1 MVASTV
7 TPPAAQPPPD
17 LPPLPGAPQA
27 LPDYLRRFSLWCRN
41 GFADKFGLQSATP
54 HVYMTSLAGSV
65 FKFSVNDA
73 GLLLSTA
80 ITPGSGKETIPVL
93 SFSPITTA
101 NIVTRS
107 RVGSQATSGSTYHM
121 VGLAL
126 AFSPL
131 SESQAIAVAV
141 GGISNTVANGE
152 TDAVICFGTGTAPI
166 TGAALAGAMIG
177 SAATFVAPTAGAS
190 GTFSASGIGSPL
202 VASTGYWFDI
212 AIRGIGGAG
221 AISNYS
227 LTVSGLP

>member
-17 LPPLPGAPQA
+17 LPPLPGAPPA

-41 GFADKFGLQSATP
+41 GFLDRYSLQSSTP

-93 SFSPITTA
+93 TFSPVTTT

-107 RVGSQATSGSTYHM
+107 RVGSQVTSGSTYHM

-126 AFSPL
+126 AFTPL
-131 SESQAIAVAV
+131 FESQALAVAV

-152 TDAVICFGTGTAPI
+152 TDAAICFGTGTAPI
-166 TGAALAGAMIG
+166 AGAAQAGTIIG
-177 SAATFVAPTAGAS
+177 SPAHFVAPTAGAS
-190 GTFSASGIGSPL
+190 GTGSISGIGSPL
-202 VASTGYWFDI
+202 VVSTGYWFDI